1 MRASL
6 LCAQGAQ
13 PCHRRGVPVV
23 DDRSQIVLVHLP
35 VFAAV
40 ALGQIFAQCFQIV
53 FETLLAGRRLQHPVD
68 VLSATIR
75 RSSVGASSRS
85 ASRPR
90 RLARSAPA
98 PATGSVH
105 RRRGAGTDSPAAFA
119 TPSVAPNPASTPGSV
134 RPQPGSACHRPPDRH
149 RPASAQPLDPDMAC
163 RPASNPPSCPRSPGD
178 QPPKRGPL
186 GGTRAA
192 HHQPIGAPVRPDRPP
207 SRPRA
212 PFAARPAGRG
222 AGAASAARP
231 RGRHRARPVQ
241 HQAHRGSAPHRI
253 GCRWSRGSRGAPIQ
267 GRAAAAPERCS
278 LQGDSKVIGERTQ
291 RQRQLRFALDGL
303 IGPRHPQLKG
313 ARPHKVDRLPMN
325 RQPGVRRRQT
335 PSYGRGP
342 QGGPR
347 PRSAADGTWPYTA
360 ICQTGFPS

>member
-163 RPASNPPSCPRSPGD
+163 RPASNPPHAPGRRAISRPNVARLAALGPPITSPSALRSGPIGLHHGRAPRSP
-178 QPPKRGPL
+178 RGR
-186 GGTRAA
+186 RAA
-192 HHQPIGAPVRPDRPP
+192 APARHQ
-207 SRPRA
+207 
-212 PFAARPAGRG
+212 RPARV
-222 AGAASAARP
+222 AGIAPDQSSTKRT
-231 RGRHRARPVQ
+231 V
-241 HQAHRGSAPHRI
+241 APHRT
-253 GCRWSRGSRGAPIQ
+253 GSAAAGHV
-267 GRAAAAPERCS
+267 GAAAPPYRAE
-278 LQGDSKVIGERTQ
+278 
-291 RQRQLRFALDGL
+291 
-303 IGPRHPQLKG
+303 
-313 ARPHKVDRLPMN
+313 
-325 RQPGVRRRQT
+325 QPRRRNGAHYKVT
-335 PSYGRGP
+335 PR
-342 QGGPR
+342 
-347 PRSAADGTWPYTA
+347 
-360 ICQTGFPS
+360 